1 MPVIE
6 KSKQIGNY
14 QSESGKVEEFLEA
27 KLVLKGKVTSTM
39 LTCTILWCS
48 AYWRKKDLT
57 RQFLTYDDSH

>member
-39 LTCTILWCS
+39 LTCTILQCS

-57 RQFLTYDDSH
+57 RQFLTYDDPH

>member
-39 LTCTILWCS
+39 LTCTIL
-48 AYWRKKDLT
+48 
-57 RQFLTYDDSH
+57 